1 MRSGSKKLYRVYLVR
16 HGETAWSLSGRHTG
30 RTDLALTACGENDAR
45 GLASVLEDVQFT
57 HVMSSPLLRASRTC
71 ELVQRGRVATQSRD
85 LTEWDYGDY
94 EGLTPVEIDR
104 LDPGWNVFDDGC
116 PGGEDP
122 ADMERRAD
130 TVIADVRGLTGTI
143 ALFTHGH
150 IGRVIAAR
158 WIGLEVS
165 GAKHFILDTAAF
177 GILSF
182 AHDNPAEPVIQ
193 SWNIGHGALTHF
205 SVVRPLHGLAE
216 PRPNAGA

>member
-1 MRSGSKKLYRVYLVR
+1 MSTGSKMLPRVYLVR

-30 RTDLALTACGENDAR
+30 RTDLALTSRGENGAR
-45 GLASVLEDVQFT
+45 GLACALEDVKFA
-57 HVMSSPLLRASRTC
+57 HVITSPLLRASKTC
-71 ELVQRGRVATQSRD
+71 ELAQCGRMSTSSLD
-85 LTEWDYGDY
+85 LAEWDDGDY
-94 EGLTPVEIDR
+94 EGLTTFEIGL

-116 PGGEDP
+116 PGGEGP
-122 ADMERRAD
+122 ADVQRRAD
-130 TVIADVRGLTGTI
+130 TVIADVRRLNGAI

-182 AHDNPAEPVIQ
+182 AHDNPAETVIQ
-193 SWNIGHGALTHF
+193 SWNIGHGALTKI
-205 SVVRPLHGLAE
+205 SVDRLLQGPAE
-216 PRPNAGA
+216 PRPATAP